1 MIRKQILLLVFIV
14 TGLNLLAGEKV
25 NYIFSFSGTKAD
37 AKSIS
42 IDPTVVYGKGS
53 LYGYDFGSEQGNG
66 KPFFFSVDVPEG
78 NYRVTVVLGNKDNAS
93 NTTVKSESRRLMLQ
107 NIKTAKGEFVT
118 RTFNVNIRNTKIG
131 ETDSVRIKSREV
143 GKLIWDNKLTLEFN
157 GDYPSVV
164 QIKIEKI
171 DNLLTLFLA
180 GDSTVVDESSEPWSG
195 WGQLLPRFLT
205 SDIAVANYAES
216 GEAANSFVSSKRFAK
231 LLTKIKKGDYLF
243 IQFGHNDQK
252 QKGQGKGPY
261 ASYTSDLRYLI
272 NEARAKGANPVLI
285 TSMNRRTFD
294 NNGKITNS
302 HGDYPDAVRKLAQ
315 QENVPLIDL
324 NVMSKALYEAWGVE
338 GSKSAFVH
346 YPAGTFPNQDKD
358 LEDNTHFNPYG
369 GYEIAKCIVQ
379 GMIDADL
386 PIKKY
391 IVKDFKGFDPSHPD
405 AVESVDI
412 PPTPFSSMVKPD
424 GN

>member
-25 NYIFSFSGTKAD
+25 NYTFSFSGTKAD

-107 NIKTAKGEFVT
+107 NIKTAKGEFAT

-231 LLTKIKKGDYLF
+231 LLTKIEKGDYLF